1 MGDGLLSLNWN
12 NHGATFCHTLAALR
26 GKDKYTDVT
35 VSCEG
40 NFYQVHKLVLST
52 CSEYFEKIF
61 ENTPCKHPVI
71 VLRDVQCDELES
83 LLNYMY
89 KGVVSVAQSDLSR
102 LIKVAE
108 LLQIKGLAVPDE
120 PPNPS
125 KSGSHKRSNDDRIS
139 PRSSTDS
146 PYPKRRRR
154 RESDNYQPGTSS
166 SSHSKN
172 NESHEPSWSED
183 RDNRLLDDRLQE
195 PLHSP
200 VTVNVDETLVKE
212 EILDN
217 DSEDQVPETDYGGL
231 DHSGD
236 ASQDA
241 GGLMIPKFDD
251 AKDDEAEPSPV
262 TLPDPVVEALAG
274 PSGLQ
279 GWADGGDIARRMALG
294 EGFGSGESQDMSSSV
309 GLPPQASGQPQQ
321 MGKMVQPTQRSFE
334 AEFKKKLFDKYGQCQ
349 KYLIPESVY
358 YKIIEDMKTVA
369 QVTTTKS
376 RHHYYILKKYEVLNC
391 GDVEKLIKKRQ
402 SPEDRPVYYATIEDT
417 YDIINEAHIAT
428 GHGGR
433 DRMLKHL
440 GEKYA
445 NITKDAVELYKSY
458 CLVCQEKRKRPK
470 TTGVIAR
477 PILSNE
483 LNS

>member
-172 NESHEPSWSED
+172 SESHEPSWSED

-231 DHSGD
+231 GDHSGD

-321 MGKMVQPTQRSFE
+321 MEDDPIGLQERLDVE
-334 AEFKKKLFDKYGQCQ
+334 ALERNVNKYTVSPGGFKVPQCPYCPYTSR
-349 KYLIPESVY
+349 KN
-358 YKIIEDMKTVA
+358 M
-369 QVTTTKS
+369 S
-376 RHHYYILKKYEVLNC
+376 RHIRNHFGVKNISCPYDNC
-391 GDVEKLIKKRQ
+391 NYRAGQKTDLV
-402 SPEDRPVYYATIEDT
+402 
-417 YDIINEAHIAT
+417 N
-428 GHGGR
+428 
-433 DRMLKHL
+433 HL
-440 GEKYA
+440 RVHTGEKPFSCPVCA
-445 NITKDAVELYKSY
+445 KRFTFRSNLKVHMAVHCGSQGTL
-458 CLVCQEKRKRPK
+458 
-470 TTGVIAR
+470 
-477 PILSNE
+477 
-483 LNS
+483 

>member
-321 MGKMVQPTQRSFE
+321 MVERIDAGKVANDGHPCAKKHQCSLCSYKSNSSGDLAKHFRTHTGERP
-334 AEFKKKLFDKYGQCQ
+334 FKCAWCPATFSLSGN
-349 KYLIPESVY
+349 
-358 YKIIEDMKTVA
+358 
-369 QVTTTKS
+369 
-376 RHHYYILKKYEVLNC
+376 LKVHA
-391 GDVEKLIKKRQ
+391 R
-402 SPEDRPVYYATIEDT
+402 THT
-417 YDIINEAHIAT
+417 
-428 GHGGR
+428 
-433 DRMLKHL
+433 
-440 GEKYA
+440 GEKPFSCRLCPYR
-445 NITKDAVELYKSY
+445 TT
-458 CLVCQEKRKRPK
+458 RKATLKNHMWR
-470 TTGVIAR
+470 R
-477 PILSNE
+477 HFWN
-483 LNS
+483 

>member
-172 NESHEPSWSED
+172 SESHEPSWSED

-231 DHSGD
+231 GDHSGD

-321 MGKMVQPTQRSFE
+321 MVRPTTSSRNAAGTSGKTHKCPYCPYSSYN
-334 AEFKKKLFDKYGQCQ
+334 K
-349 KYLIPESVY
+349 SN
-358 YKIIEDMKTVA
+358 VA
-369 QVTTTKS
+369 IHVRTHT
-376 RHHYYILKKYEVLNC
+376 
-391 GDVEKLIKKRQ
+391 
-402 SPEDRPVYYATIEDT
+402 
-417 YDIINEAHIAT
+417 
-428 GHGGR
+428 
-433 DRMLKHL
+433 
-440 GEKYA
+440 GEKPYA
-445 NITKDAVELYKSY
+445 CQLCPYRSNHKSNLRAHELSHKFGRIRNNMGT
-458 CLVCQEKRKRPK
+458 QGPH
-470 TTGVIAR
+470 
-477 PILSNE
+477 
-483 LNS
+483 LNN

>member
-321 MGKMVQPTQRSFE
+321 MVHQLQQALWKAAATSSEGDAKKVHQCPYCDYTSSSRGNLRGHIRKHTGEKPYSCPFCSVKFTLMTTFKNHVRLHTGEKPFACELCPYRAAQRSSLKSHVWTHHTD
-334 AEFKKKLFDKYGQCQ
+334 KKKVLEGHQ
-349 KYLIPESVY
+349 
-358 YKIIEDMKTVA
+358 
-369 QVTTTKS
+369 S
-376 RHHYYILKKYEVLNC
+376 R
-391 GDVEKLIKKRQ
+391 
-402 SPEDRPVYYATIEDT
+402 
-417 YDIINEAHIAT
+417 
-428 GHGGR
+428 
-433 DRMLKHL
+433 
-440 GEKYA
+440 GE
-445 NITKDAVELYKSY
+445 N
-458 CLVCQEKRKRPK
+458 R
-470 TTGVIAR
+470 
-477 PILSNE
+477 
-483 LNS
+483 

>member
-172 NESHEPSWSED
+172 SESHEPSWSED

-231 DHSGD
+231 GDHSGD

-321 MGKMVQPTQRSFE
+321 MVKAVRIRSRTE
-334 AEFKKKLFDKYGQCQ
+334 DGPKKRHPCPYCEYSTPRKDHLKKHIRIHTGEKPFACPHCPYRSSQ
-349 KYLIPESVY
+349 KYNL
-358 YKIIEDMKTVA
+358 
-369 QVTTTKS
+369 KS
-376 RHHYYILKKYEVLNC
+376 HEFTH
-391 GDVEKLIKKRQ
+391 KL
-402 SPEDRPVYYATIEDT
+402 
-417 YDIINEAHIAT
+417 
-428 GHGGR
+428 
-433 DRMLKHL
+433 
-440 GEKYA
+440 
-445 NITKDAVELYKSY
+445 
-458 CLVCQEKRKRPK
+458 
-470 TTGVIAR
+470 
-477 PILSNE
+477 
-483 LNS
+483 

>member
-172 NESHEPSWSED
+172 SESHEPSWSED

-231 DHSGD
+231 GDHSGD

-321 MGKMVQPTQRSFE
+321 MVHQLQQALWKAAATSSEGDTKKAHQCPYCDYTSSSRGNLRGHIRKHTGEKPYSCPFCSVKFTLMTTFKNHVRLHTGEKPFACELCPYRAAQRSSLKSHVWTHHTD
-334 AEFKKKLFDKYGQCQ
+334 KKKVLEGHQ
-349 KYLIPESVY
+349 
-358 YKIIEDMKTVA
+358 
-369 QVTTTKS
+369 S
-376 RHHYYILKKYEVLNC
+376 R
-391 GDVEKLIKKRQ
+391 
-402 SPEDRPVYYATIEDT
+402 
-417 YDIINEAHIAT
+417 
-428 GHGGR
+428 
-433 DRMLKHL
+433 
-440 GEKYA
+440 GE
-445 NITKDAVELYKSY
+445 N
-458 CLVCQEKRKRPK
+458 R
-470 TTGVIAR
+470 
-477 PILSNE
+477 
-483 LNS
+483 

>member
-321 MGKMVQPTQRSFE
+321 MVMVDNAGVLAGGNIS
-334 AEFKKKLFDKYGQCQ
+334 AKKLQCPYCHYVATR
-349 KYLIPESVY
+349 KFHLRDHINTHTG
-358 YKIIEDMKTVA
+358 YKPYQCSYCPKKFG
-369 QVTTTKS
+369 TKS
-376 RHHYYILKKYEVLNC
+376 NLKLHVRLH
-391 GDVEKLIKKRQ
+391 
-402 SPEDRPVYYATIEDT
+402 T
-417 YDIINEAHIAT
+417 
-428 GHGGR
+428 
-433 DRMLKHL
+433 
-440 GEKYA
+440 GEKPFRC
-445 NITKDAVELYKSY
+445 IY
-458 CLVCQEKRKRPK
+458 CPY
-470 TTGVIAR
+470 TTR
-477 PILSNE
+477 W
-483 LNS
+483 NSCFKFHMVTRHPVT

>member
-321 MGKMVQPTQRSFE
+321 MAHPEVHIRNIGGQATESSKLEPVVKLRCPYCSYTDTVPIEMSGHIRTHTGDIAYPCIFCPKRDKRKCDLIKHMRVHTGEKPYKCGFCSLLFTQMGHLKTHERRHTGEKPFSCHLCSYQ
-334 AEFKKKLFDKYGQCQ
+334 ATQISGLTQH
-349 KYLIPESVY
+349 
-358 YKIIEDMKTVA
+358 MK
-369 QVTTTKS
+369 
-376 RHHYYILKKYEVLNC
+376 RHHK
-391 GDVEKLIKKRQ
+391 
-402 SPEDRPVYYATIEDT
+402 EDL
-417 YDIINEAHIAT
+417 
-428 GHGGR
+428 
-433 DRMLKHL
+433 M
-440 GEKYA
+440 
-445 NITKDAVELYKSY
+445 
-458 CLVCQEKRKRPK
+458 
-470 TTGVIAR
+470 
-477 PILSNE
+477 
-483 LNS
+483 

>member
-321 MGKMVQPTQRSFE
+321 MMEWMPTNWNPNNYQE
-334 AEFKKKLFDKYGQCQ
+334 VVVKKHRCSYCSYSSNLRTC
-349 KYLIPESVY
+349 L
-358 YKIIEDMKTVA
+358 
-369 QVTTTKS
+369 VTHMRTHT
-376 RHHYYILKKYEVLNC
+376 
-391 GDVEKLIKKRQ
+391 
-402 SPEDRPVYYATIEDT
+402 
-417 YDIINEAHIAT
+417 
-428 GHGGR
+428 
-433 DRMLKHL
+433 
-440 GEKYA
+440 GEKPFPC
-445 NITKDAVELYKSY
+445 SY
-458 CLVCQEKRKRPK
+458 CHLRFSDRTSQRNHMRRHTGEKPFKCDKCPYRASRSSSLRGHR
-470 TTGVIAR
+470 TRIHR
-477 PILSNE
+477 E
-483 LNS
+483 FH

>member
-172 NESHEPSWSED
+172 SESHEPSWSED

-231 DHSGD
+231 GDHSGD

-321 MGKMVQPTQRSFE
+321 MVEQNRGEEDSGRGVEGQNTRRFQCSFCSYSTDCCGNFRRHLRVHTGERPYSCSFCHKKFGTSSNLKTHIRLHTGEKPFSCTYCQYSANEKASLKAHMV
-334 AEFKKKLFDKYGQCQ
+334 
-349 KYLIPESVY
+349 
-358 YKIIEDMKTVA
+358 
-369 QVTTTKS
+369 S
-376 RHHYYILKKYEVLNC
+376 RHWLKPK
-391 GDVEKLIKKRQ
+391 
-402 SPEDRPVYYATIEDT
+402 DR
-417 YDIINEAHIAT
+417 
-428 GHGGR
+428 
-433 DRMLKHL
+433 
-440 GEKYA
+440 
-445 NITKDAVELYKSY
+445 
-458 CLVCQEKRKRPK
+458 
-470 TTGVIAR
+470 
-477 PILSNE
+477 
-483 LNS
+483 

>member
-321 MGKMVQPTQRSFE
+321 MVGEMRALKNEQKTTDIKKMH
-334 AEFKKKLFDKYGQCQ
+334 QC
-349 KYLIPESVY
+349 LLCVY
-358 YKIIEDMKTVA
+358 STN
-369 QVTTTKS
+369 
-376 RHHYYILKKYEVLNC
+376 KKYNL
-391 GDVEKLIKKRQ
+391 Q
-402 SPEDRPVYYATIEDT
+402 
-417 YDIINEAHIAT
+417 
-428 GHGGR
+428 
-433 DRMLKHL
+433 KHYRIHT
-440 GEKYA
+440 GEKPFACSQCPYRSSQ
-445 NITKDAVELYKSY
+445 KSN
-458 CLVCQEKRKRPK
+458 VTAHMVTHERAKGSSWQP
-470 TTGVIAR
+470 G
-477 PILSNE
+477 
-483 LNS
+483 

>member
-172 NESHEPSWSED
+172 SESHEPSWSED

-231 DHSGD
+231 GDHSGD

-321 MGKMVQPTQRSFE
+321 MVELVGIHKQQQTLGDEERRPSTTHRCPHCSYTSKTKGNLKFHI
-334 AEFKKKLFDKYGQCQ
+334 YTHIGYRPYQCS
-349 KYLIPESVY
+349 YCPMNFSHN
-358 YKIIEDMKTVA
+358 
-369 QVTTTKS
+369 TT
-376 RHHYYILKKYEVLNC
+376 LKNHMM
-391 GDVEKLIKKRQ
+391 
-402 SPEDRPVYYATIEDT
+402 THT
-417 YDIINEAHIAT
+417 
-428 GHGGR
+428 
-433 DRMLKHL
+433 
-440 GEKYA
+440 GEKPFKCSHC
-445 NITKDAVELYKSY
+445 TY
-458 CLVCQEKRKRPK
+458 CTSRK
-470 TTGVIAR
+470 
-477 PILSNE
+477 
-483 LNS
+483 NSLKAHVMSIHMDKLQL

>member
-321 MGKMVQPTQRSFE
+321 MAAFLNLIRRGGGRKPKGI
-334 AEFKKKLFDKYGQCQ
+334 AEPVVKIHKCPHCSYTDHVAIDMATHIRTHTGENCYSCVFCPKKCYHRGDLIIHMRMHTGEKPYKCGICSMKFSKLSNLKEHRRVHTGEKPFACSLCPYQSAQ
-349 KYLIPESVY
+349 KSGLSQHI
-358 YKIIEDMKTVA
+358 K
-369 QVTTTKS
+369 
-376 RHHYYILKKYEVLNC
+376 RHHKNF
-391 GDVEKLIKKRQ
+391 
-402 SPEDRPVYYATIEDT
+402 T
-417 YDIINEAHIAT
+417 
-428 GHGGR
+428 
-433 DRMLKHL
+433 
-440 GEKYA
+440 
-445 NITKDAVELYKSY
+445 
-458 CLVCQEKRKRPK
+458 
-470 TTGVIAR
+470 
-477 PILSNE
+477 
-483 LNS
+483 

>member
-321 MGKMVQPTQRSFE
+321 MVM
-334 AEFKKKLFDKYGQCQ
+334 EFDGDPVVRGSVATKIHQCP
-349 KYLIPESVY
+349 YCSYSTGHRFHLRDHIY
-358 YKIIEDMKTVA
+358 IHTGYKPYHCSYCPMKF
-369 QVTTTKS
+369 TTKTHLKTHVRKHTGERPFLCQYCPFAASQNIIVKRHILS
-376 RHHYYILKKYEVLNC
+376 RHK
-391 GDVEKLIKKRQ
+391 DKLPNK
-402 SPEDRPVYYATIEDT
+402 
-417 YDIINEAHIAT
+417 
-428 GHGGR
+428 
-433 DRMLKHL
+433 
-440 GEKYA
+440 
-445 NITKDAVELYKSY
+445 
-458 CLVCQEKRKRPK
+458 
-470 TTGVIAR
+470 
-477 PILSNE
+477 
-483 LNS
+483 

>member
-321 MGKMVQPTQRSFE
+321 MVPPFRRGRRPKETPQPAVKILQCPHCWYTNTIPIDMASHIRSHTGEDF
-334 AEFKKKLFDKYGQCQ
+334 FTCVFCPKKLALRHDALRHMRVHTGEK
-349 KYLIPESVY
+349 P
-358 YKIIEDMKTVA
+358 YKCCFCSLQFNHLGHCKEHERTHTGEKPYACSLCPYQATQASGLNSHIR
-369 QVTTTKS
+369 
-376 RHHYYILKKYEVLNC
+376 RHH
-391 GDVEKLIKKRQ
+391 RQ
-402 SPEDRPVYYATIEDT
+402 
-417 YDIINEAHIAT
+417 
-428 GHGGR
+428 
-433 DRMLKHL
+433 
-440 GEKYA
+440 
-445 NITKDAVELYKSY
+445 
-458 CLVCQEKRKRPK
+458 
-470 TTGVIAR
+470 
-477 PILSNE
+477 
-483 LNS
+483 

>member
-321 MGKMVQPTQRSFE
+321 M
-334 AEFKKKLFDKYGQCQ
+334 
-349 KYLIPESVY
+349 
-358 YKIIEDMKTVA
+358 VA
-369 QVTTTKS
+369 LVNVGE
-376 RHHYYILKKYEVLNC
+376 RV
-391 GDVEKLIKKRQ
+391 IKKHHCPYCIYSSANRLHLRDHVYTHTGYRPFQCTFCSKKFLTKTHLKRHYRTHTGERPYHCSFCSYSASYSTVLKYHIQ
-402 SPEDRPVYYATIEDT
+402 SQHRENV
-417 YDIINEAHIAT
+417 
-428 GHGGR
+428 G
-433 DRMLKHL
+433 K
-440 GEKYA
+440 
-445 NITKDAVELYKSY
+445 
-458 CLVCQEKRKRPK
+458 
-470 TTGVIAR
+470 
-477 PILSNE
+477 
-483 LNS
+483 

>member
-172 NESHEPSWSED
+172 SESHEPSWSED

-231 DHSGD
+231 GDHSGD

-321 MGKMVQPTQRSFE
+321 MGPQMGITRGTSQGRLADPFIKIHKCPHCTFTGTVPIEVSTHIRSHSGENFYVCLFCPKKFVEKSQLVRHMRVHTGEKPFSCHFCSSQFTQAVHLKEHERTHTGEKPFACPFCSYQSAQRSG
-334 AEFKKKLFDKYGQCQ
+334 LSYH
-349 KYLIPESVY
+349 IR
-358 YKIIEDMKTVA
+358 
-369 QVTTTKS
+369 
-376 RHHYYILKKYEVLNC
+376 RHH
-391 GDVEKLIKKRQ
+391 Q
-402 SPEDRPVYYATIEDT
+402 
-417 YDIINEAHIAT
+417 H
-428 GHGGR
+428 
-433 DRMLKHL
+433 
-440 GEKYA
+440 
-445 NITKDAVELYKSY
+445 
-458 CLVCQEKRKRPK
+458 
-470 TTGVIAR
+470 
-477 PILSNE
+477 
-483 LNS
+483 

>member
-321 MGKMVQPTQRSFE
+321 MGAFLHFSTRGRGQRIGGI
-334 AEFKKKLFDKYGQCQ
+334 AERVAKSHKCPHCSYIAPVAIDMSTHIRTHTGESHYSCVFCPRKCYKKNE
-349 KYLIPESVY
+349 LI
-358 YKIIEDMKTVA
+358 IHMRIHT
-369 QVTTTKS
+369 
-376 RHHYYILKKYEVLNC
+376 
-391 GDVEKLIKKRQ
+391 
-402 SPEDRPVYYATIEDT
+402 
-417 YDIINEAHIAT
+417 
-428 GHGGR
+428 
-433 DRMLKHL
+433 
-440 GEKYA
+440 GEKP
-445 NITKDAVELYKSY
+445 YK
-458 CLVCQEKRKRPK
+458 CDVCSLQF
-470 TTGVIAR
+470 T
-477 PILSNE
+477 ILSNLKE
-483 LNS
+483 HERVHTGEKPFACSLCSGRFAQKSGLSQHMRRHHKSNYNISKF

>member
-321 MGKMVQPTQRSFE
+321 MVVQKNTITVRSARVSEDMEYQCSQCSYCTSNKEYMKRHTNRHLGVKPCKCLYCPRSF
-334 AEFKKKLFDKYGQCQ
+334 ADH
-349 KYLIPESVY
+349 
-358 YKIIEDMKTVA
+358 
-369 QVTTTKS
+369 TT
-376 RHHYYILKKYEVLNC
+376 LKNHV
-391 GDVEKLIKKRQ
+391 R
-402 SPEDRPVYYATIEDT
+402 SHT
-417 YDIINEAHIAT
+417 
-428 GHGGR
+428 
-433 DRMLKHL
+433 
-440 GEKYA
+440 GEKPYKCPYCSFRGSQRTA
-445 NITKDAVELYKSY
+445 LNNHLRKHELSKFMF
-458 CLVCQEKRKRPK
+458 
-470 TTGVIAR
+470 
-477 PILSNE
+477 
-483 LNS
+483 

>member
-172 NESHEPSWSED
+172 SESHEPSWSED

-231 DHSGD
+231 GDHSGD

-321 MGKMVQPTQRSFE
+321 MVRAGNLDKNEALKSRKKHKCPHCSYSTDKKTNMDSHIRTHTGEKPYACQHCPYRSSQKSNLKSHE
-334 AEFKKKLFDKYGQCQ
+334 LGHKYG
-349 KYLIPESVY
+349 SF
-358 YKIIEDMKTVA
+358 
-369 QVTTTKS
+369 
-376 RHHYYILKKYEVLNC
+376 
-391 GDVEKLIKKRQ
+391 GKL
-402 SPEDRPVYYATIEDT
+402 SG
-417 YDIINEAHIAT
+417 
-428 GHGGR
+428 GHGK
-433 DRMLKHL
+433 LK
-440 GEKYA
+440 
-445 NITKDAVELYKSY
+445 T
-458 CLVCQEKRKRPK
+458 
-470 TTGVIAR
+470 
-477 PILSNE
+477 SNFMW
-483 LNS
+483 

>member
-172 NESHEPSWSED
+172 SESHEPSWSED

-231 DHSGD
+231 GDHSGD

-321 MGKMVQPTQRSFE
+321 MVGMVRIDDLAGGGGKRTKPSENLTTEAGYESDLHSQHTVCQQGENPAFSQPFSCTEWPYKAMCRS
-334 AEFKKKLFDKYGQCQ
+334 KLESHQ
-349 KYLIPESVY
+349 LIY
-358 YKIIEDMKTVA
+358 T
-369 QVTTTKS
+369 
-376 RHHYYILKKYEVLNC
+376 
-391 GDVEKLIKKRQ
+391 
-402 SPEDRPVYYATIEDT
+402 
-417 YDIINEAHIAT
+417 
-428 GHGGR
+428 
-433 DRMLKHL
+433 
-440 GEKYA
+440 GEKPFACPFCSSRFNRKGNLTTHIRTHTGEKPFACDICSYRCA
-445 NITKDAVELYKSY
+445 HKSH
-458 CLVCQEKRKRPK
+458 LKRHRN
-470 TTGVIAR
+470 THIH
-477 PILSNE
+477 S
-483 LNS
+483 

>member
-321 MGKMVQPTQRSFE
+321 MVQCGSDGQKFLEGESTEGDGFHTPGKRYKCRYCDHSTN
-334 AEFKKKLFDKYGQCQ
+334 
-349 KYLIPESVY
+349 IPWNL
-358 YKIIEDMKTVA
+358 
-369 QVTTTKS
+369 S
-376 RHHYYILKKYEVLNC
+376 RHMRTH
-391 GDVEKLIKKRQ
+391 
-402 SPEDRPVYYATIEDT
+402 T
-417 YDIINEAHIAT
+417 
-428 GHGGR
+428 
-433 DRMLKHL
+433 
-440 GEKYA
+440 GEKPYA
-445 NITKDAVELYKSY
+445 CSFCPMKFSTKCNLTTHVRTHTGEKPHACHLCPYRAVQKI
-458 CLVCQEKRKRPK
+458 CLTHHLMRKH
-470 TTGVIAR
+470 
-477 PILSNE
+477 NC
-483 LNS
+483 

>member
-321 MGKMVQPTQRSFE
+321 MVEMANSANILAGTGSRRGGGRGRHFDLHKKFFCTICPYATNNRGDLVVHNRVHTGEKPFTCPHCSLGFSHKMNLKRHIRTHTGERPFLCYMCPYR
-334 AEFKKKLFDKYGQCQ
+334 A
-349 KYLIPESVY
+349 
-358 YKIIEDMKTVA
+358 A
-369 QVTTTKS
+369 QS
-376 RHHYYILKKYEVLNC
+376 SSLKKHVMN
-391 GDVEKLIKKRQ
+391 I
-402 SPEDRPVYYATIEDT
+402 
-417 YDIINEAHIAT
+417 
-428 GHGGR
+428 HG
-433 DRMLKHL
+433 
-440 GEKYA
+440 
-445 NITKDAVELYKSY
+445 KSIFD
-458 CLVCQEKRKRPK
+458 L
-470 TTGVIAR
+470 
-477 PILSNE
+477 
-483 LNS
+483 

>member
-321 MGKMVQPTQRSFE
+321 MKTGALQHHTLGSDPNSTEHKCPLCSFTSTVPFEVSAHIRTHTGERFYPCLFCPKKNVLKRDLVKHMRVHTGEKPFWCRFCSSQFTQRSRLKVHE
-334 AEFKKKLFDKYGQCQ
+334 R
-349 KYLIPESVY
+349 
-358 YKIIEDMKTVA
+358 
-369 QVTTTKS
+369 
-376 RHHYYILKKYEVLNC
+376 RH
-391 GDVEKLIKKRQ
+391 
-402 SPEDRPVYYATIEDT
+402 T
-417 YDIINEAHIAT
+417 
-428 GHGGR
+428 
-433 DRMLKHL
+433 
-440 GEKYA
+440 GEKPFSCSFCSYQTA
-445 NITKDAVELYKSY
+445 WKSDMNRH
-458 CLVCQEKRKRPK
+458 VQRWHQHQK
-470 TTGVIAR
+470 
-477 PILSNE
+477 
-483 LNS
+483 

>member
-172 NESHEPSWSED
+172 SESHEPSWSED

-231 DHSGD
+231 GDHSGD

-321 MGKMVQPTQRSFE
+321 MVS
-334 AEFKKKLFDKYGQCQ
+334 AEEDGAVTLGLQKKKRRSHQCPYCNFSTSY
-349 KYLIPESVY
+349 KWYLREHINNHLG
-358 YKIIEDMKTVA
+358 YKAYSCEYCPMKFSNN
-369 QVTTTKS
+369 TTFKNHRRTHTGEQPFKCTFCGYS
-376 RHHYYILKKYEVLNC
+376 ACQRTALRGHMLRHH
-391 GDVEKLIKKRQ
+391 
-402 SPEDRPVYYATIEDT
+402 
-417 YDIINEAHIAT
+417 
-428 GHGGR
+428 
-433 DRMLKHL
+433 
-440 GEKYA
+440 
-445 NITKDAVELYKSY
+445 KDFL
-458 CLVCQEKRKRPK
+458 
-470 TTGVIAR
+470 
-477 PILSNE
+477 
-483 LNS
+483 

>member
-321 MGKMVQPTQRSFE
+321 MGPHMDSTRFARQHQAAKAPDPLFLEHKCPHCSFTSTVPIEVASHVRTHTLEAFYRCLFCPKESGAKNDLVKHMRVHTKEKPFSCQYCPSHFAQACHLKEHIRRHTGEKPFACKLCSYQSAQRSG
-334 AEFKKKLFDKYGQCQ
+334 L
-349 KYLIPESVY
+349 
-358 YKIIEDMKTVA
+358 MKHIR
-369 QVTTTKS
+369 
-376 RHHYYILKKYEVLNC
+376 RHH
-391 GDVEKLIKKRQ
+391 Q
-402 SPEDRPVYYATIEDT
+402 
-417 YDIINEAHIAT
+417 
-428 GHGGR
+428 
-433 DRMLKHL
+433 
-440 GEKYA
+440 
-445 NITKDAVELYKSY
+445 
-458 CLVCQEKRKRPK
+458 Q
-470 TTGVIAR
+470 
-477 PILSNE
+477 
-483 LNS
+483 

>member
-172 NESHEPSWSED
+172 SESHEPSWSED

-231 DHSGD
+231 GDHSGD

-321 MGKMVQPTQRSFE
+321 M
-334 AEFKKKLFDKYGQCQ
+334 
-349 KYLIPESVY
+349 
-358 YKIIEDMKTVA
+358 
-369 QVTTTKS
+369 
-376 RHHYYILKKYEVLNC
+376 
-391 GDVEKLIKKRQ
+391 
-402 SPEDRPVYYATIEDT
+402 
-417 YDIINEAHIAT
+417 
-428 GHGGR
+428 
-433 DRMLKHL
+433 
-440 GEKYA
+440 
-445 NITKDAVELYKSY
+445 VELESIDLQQQALDDGEGTSFTTHRCPQCNYTSKRKGNLKLHMYTHTGYRPYRCSY
-458 CLVCQEKRKRPK
+458 CPMSFSHNTTLKNHMRRHTGERPFKCSYCAYSASRKDVLK
-470 TTGVIAR
+470 SHVFSYHTDK
-477 PILSNE
+477 L
-483 LNS
+483 

>member
-172 NESHEPSWSED
+172 SESHEPSWSED

-231 DHSGD
+231 GDHSGD

-321 MGKMVQPTQRSFE
+321 MGPHVDSTRLARQHQAAKAPDPLFLEHKCPHCNFTSTVPIEVSSHVRTHTLEGFYRCLFCPKKTGAKNDLVKHMRVHTKEKPFSCQYCSSHFAQACHLKEHTRRHTGEKPFACKLCSYQSAQRSG
-334 AEFKKKLFDKYGQCQ
+334 L
-349 KYLIPESVY
+349 
-358 YKIIEDMKTVA
+358 MKHIR
-369 QVTTTKS
+369 
-376 RHHYYILKKYEVLNC
+376 RHH
-391 GDVEKLIKKRQ
+391 Q
-402 SPEDRPVYYATIEDT
+402 
-417 YDIINEAHIAT
+417 
-428 GHGGR
+428 
-433 DRMLKHL
+433 
-440 GEKYA
+440 
-445 NITKDAVELYKSY
+445 
-458 CLVCQEKRKRPK
+458 Q
-470 TTGVIAR
+470 
-477 PILSNE
+477 
-483 LNS
+483 

>member
-172 NESHEPSWSED
+172 SESHEPSWSED

-231 DHSGD
+231 GDHSGD

-321 MGKMVQPTQRSFE
+321 M
-334 AEFKKKLFDKYGQCQ
+334 
-349 KYLIPESVY
+349 
-358 YKIIEDMKTVA
+358 
-369 QVTTTKS
+369 VTLVNVGERVIK
-376 RHHYYILKKYEVLNC
+376 RHHCPYCTYSSANRLHLRDHVYTHTGYRPFQCTSCSKKFLTKTHLKRHYRTHTGERPYHCNFCLYSASYSTVLKYH
-391 GDVEKLIKKRQ
+391 IQ
-402 SPEDRPVYYATIEDT
+402 SQHRENV
-417 YDIINEAHIAT
+417 
-428 GHGGR
+428 G
-433 DRMLKHL
+433 K
-440 GEKYA
+440 
-445 NITKDAVELYKSY
+445 
-458 CLVCQEKRKRPK
+458 
-470 TTGVIAR
+470 
-477 PILSNE
+477 
-483 LNS
+483 

>member
-321 MGKMVQPTQRSFE
+321 MVEQGRGEEDSGRGVEGQNPRRFQCSFCGYSTDCCGNFRRHLRVHTGERPYSCSFCHKKFGTSSNLKTHIRLHTGEKPFSCTYCQYSANEKASLKAHMV
-334 AEFKKKLFDKYGQCQ
+334 
-349 KYLIPESVY
+349 
-358 YKIIEDMKTVA
+358 
-369 QVTTTKS
+369 S
-376 RHHYYILKKYEVLNC
+376 RHWLK
-391 GDVEKLIKKRQ
+391 
-402 SPEDRPVYYATIEDT
+402 P
-417 YDIINEAHIAT
+417 
-428 GHGGR
+428 
-433 DRMLKHL
+433 
-440 GEKYA
+440 
-445 NITKDAVELYKSY
+445 KD
-458 CLVCQEKRKRPK
+458 
-470 TTGVIAR
+470 
-477 PILSNE
+477 
-483 LNS
+483 

>member
-172 NESHEPSWSED
+172 SESHEPSWSED

-231 DHSGD
+231 GDHSGD

-321 MGKMVQPTQRSFE
+321 MVMESDVLRQESGDKS
-334 AEFKKKLFDKYGQCQ
+334 AKKLQCPFCN
-349 KYLIPESVY
+349 Y
-358 YKIIEDMKTVA
+358 VA
-369 QVTTTKS
+369 KRKLHLTSHIYSHTGEKPFECSYCPKKFTTKTHLKLHNRTHTGERPYVCIHCS
-376 RHHYYILKKYEVLNC
+376 YCSTQSSSLRKHVLRHHWDKVN
-391 GDVEKLIKKRQ
+391 
-402 SPEDRPVYYATIEDT
+402 
-417 YDIINEAHIAT
+417 
-428 GHGGR
+428 
-433 DRMLKHL
+433 
-440 GEKYA
+440 
-445 NITKDAVELYKSY
+445 LY
-458 CLVCQEKRKRPK
+458 
-470 TTGVIAR
+470 
-477 PILSNE
+477 
-483 LNS
+483 

>member
-321 MGKMVQPTQRSFE
+321 MVELEGIDMQQQDMRDEEGGPFKIHRCPQCNYSTKNRGHLRLHMYTHTGYRPYQCSYCPMSF
-334 AEFKKKLFDKYGQCQ
+334 
-349 KYLIPESVY
+349 SHN
-358 YKIIEDMKTVA
+358 
-369 QVTTTKS
+369 TTLKNHIR
-376 RHHYYILKKYEVLNC
+376 RH
-391 GDVEKLIKKRQ
+391 
-402 SPEDRPVYYATIEDT
+402 T
-417 YDIINEAHIAT
+417 
-428 GHGGR
+428 
-433 DRMLKHL
+433 
-440 GEKYA
+440 GEKPFKCRHCNYSA
-445 NITKDAVELYKSY
+445 SRKQLLKSH
-458 CLVCQEKRKRPK
+458 
-470 TTGVIAR
+470 VI
-477 PILSNE
+477 SNHMDK
-483 LNS
+483 L

>member
-172 NESHEPSWSED
+172 SESHEPSWSED

-231 DHSGD
+231 GDHSGD

-321 MGKMVQPTQRSFE
+321 MAELEKASLQSQRLGGGDGSV
-334 AEFKKKLFDKYGQCQ
+334 KVHRCPQCD
-349 KYLIPESVY
+349 Y
-358 YKIIEDMKTVA
+358 
-369 QVTTTKS
+369 TTKNSVHLKEHIYTHTGYRPYECLYCPMRFTHKTTLKNHMRRHTGEKPFKCIYCSYSSS
-376 RHHYYILKKYEVLNC
+376 R
-391 GDVEKLIKKRQ
+391 R
-402 SPEDRPVYYATIEDT
+402 S
-417 YDIINEAHIAT
+417 
-428 GHGGR
+428 
-433 DRMLKHL
+433 MLKSHFMNKHRTQL
-440 GEKYA
+440 
-445 NITKDAVELYKSY
+445 
-458 CLVCQEKRKRPK
+458 
-470 TTGVIAR
+470 
-477 PILSNE
+477 
-483 LNS
+483 

>member
-321 MGKMVQPTQRSFE
+321 MVSAEEDGAVTLGLQEKKRRSHQCPYCNFSTSYKWYLREHINNHLGYKAYSCEYCPMKFSNNTTFKNHRRTHTGEQPFKCTFCGYSACQRT
-334 AEFKKKLFDKYGQCQ
+334 ALRGHM
-349 KYLIPESVY
+349 L
-358 YKIIEDMKTVA
+358 
-369 QVTTTKS
+369 
-376 RHHYYILKKYEVLNC
+376 RHHK
-391 GDVEKLIKKRQ
+391 
-402 SPEDRPVYYATIEDT
+402 DR
-417 YDIINEAHIAT
+417 
-428 GHGGR
+428 
-433 DRMLKHL
+433 L
-440 GEKYA
+440 
-445 NITKDAVELYKSY
+445 
-458 CLVCQEKRKRPK
+458 
-470 TTGVIAR
+470 
-477 PILSNE
+477 
-483 LNS
+483 

>member
-172 NESHEPSWSED
+172 SESHEPSWSED

-231 DHSGD
+231 GDHSGD

-321 MGKMVQPTQRSFE
+321 MALVEGLPDWGE
-334 AEFKKKLFDKYGQCQ
+334 AERKKRRRRSQG
-349 KYLIPESVY
+349 ESPQWY
-358 YKIIEDMKTVA
+358 SCGICPYKSLKPCNLRRHIMTHTGEKPFECPLCPLRFALKVNLDTHVRRHIGEKPFACSVCSYRSA
-369 QVTTTKS
+369 HKS
-376 RHHYYILKKYEVLNC
+376 DLKKHMASHNR
-391 GDVEKLIKKRQ
+391 IQ
-402 SPEDRPVYYATIEDT
+402 S
-417 YDIINEAHIAT
+417 
-428 GHGGR
+428 
-433 DRMLKHL
+433 
-440 GEKYA
+440 
-445 NITKDAVELYKSY
+445 
-458 CLVCQEKRKRPK
+458 
-470 TTGVIAR
+470 
-477 PILSNE
+477 
-483 LNS
+483 

>member
-172 NESHEPSWSED
+172 SESHEPSWSED

-231 DHSGD
+231 GDHSGD

-321 MGKMVQPTQRSFE
+321 MVMMENLVGQASGCKIVPELQCPYCNYVAERKLHLKSHIYSHTGHRPFECSFCP
-334 AEFKKKLFDKYGQCQ
+334 KKFSTKAHLKRHIRIHTGEKPFSC
-349 KYLIPESVY
+349 PFCP
-358 YKIIEDMKTVA
+358 YKSA
-369 QVTTTKS
+369 QSSTLKQHVFS
-376 RHHYYILKKYEVLNC
+376 RH
-391 GDVEKLIKKRQ
+391 GDQV
-402 SPEDRPVYYATIEDT
+402 
-417 YDIINEAHIAT
+417 
-428 GHGGR
+428 
-433 DRMLKHL
+433 HL
-440 GEKYA
+440 F
-445 NITKDAVELYKSY
+445 
-458 CLVCQEKRKRPK
+458 
-470 TTGVIAR
+470 
-477 PILSNE
+477 
-483 LNS
+483 

>member
-321 MGKMVQPTQRSFE
+321 MVEVLTVHQKKTDVSRKKHTCPFCPYSSAIKTNMDSHVRIHTGEKPFACRYCSYRSSQRSNLK
-334 AEFKKKLFDKYGQCQ
+334 AHEFGHTSSGK
-349 KYLIPESVY
+349 SV
-358 YKIIEDMKTVA
+358 KVN
-369 QVTTTKS
+369 S
-376 RHHYYILKKYEVLNC
+376 FIL
-391 GDVEKLIKKRQ
+391 
-402 SPEDRPVYYATIEDT
+402 
-417 YDIINEAHIAT
+417 
-428 GHGGR
+428 
-433 DRMLKHL
+433 
-440 GEKYA
+440 
-445 NITKDAVELYKSY
+445 
-458 CLVCQEKRKRPK
+458 
-470 TTGVIAR
+470 
-477 PILSNE
+477 
-483 LNS
+483 

>member
-321 MGKMVQPTQRSFE
+321 MVEWRTSWVGESVKYQCSVCSYCTSSKPYMKRHTNRHLGVKPCHCLYCPRSF
-334 AEFKKKLFDKYGQCQ
+334 ADH
-349 KYLIPESVY
+349 
-358 YKIIEDMKTVA
+358 
-369 QVTTTKS
+369 TT
-376 RHHYYILKKYEVLNC
+376 LKN
-391 GDVEKLIKKRQ
+391 
-402 SPEDRPVYYATIEDT
+402 
-417 YDIINEAHIAT
+417 
-428 GHGGR
+428 
-433 DRMLKHL
+433 HL
-440 GEKYA
+440 RCHTGEKPF
-445 NITKDAVELYKSY
+445 ECSY
-458 CLVCQEKRKRPK
+458 CLFRTSRKKSLQTHLLRHKLLEKELEDPFTPTK
-470 TTGVIAR
+470 T
-477 PILSNE
+477 
-483 LNS
+483 

>member
-172 NESHEPSWSED
+172 SESHEPSWSED

-231 DHSGD
+231 GDHSGD

-321 MGKMVQPTQRSFE
+321 M
-334 AEFKKKLFDKYGQCQ
+334 
-349 KYLIPESVY
+349 
-358 YKIIEDMKTVA
+358 
-369 QVTTTKS
+369 
-376 RHHYYILKKYEVLNC
+376 
-391 GDVEKLIKKRQ
+391 
-402 SPEDRPVYYATIEDT
+402 
-417 YDIINEAHIAT
+417 
-428 GHGGR
+428 
-433 DRMLKHL
+433 
-440 GEKYA
+440 
-445 NITKDAVELYKSY
+445 VELEGIDMQQQDMRDEEGGPFKIHHCPHCNYSTKHKGHLKLHMYTHTGYRPYQCSY
-458 CLVCQEKRKRPK
+458 CPMSFSHSTTLKNHTRRHTGERPFKCRHCNYSARRKQLLK
-470 TTGVIAR
+470 SHVI
-477 PILSNE
+477 SNHMDK
-483 LNS
+483 LYK

>member
-172 NESHEPSWSED
+172 SESHEPSWSED

-231 DHSGD
+231 GDHSGD

-321 MGKMVQPTQRSFE
+321 MVEQRISWKVQRTGGSDGSRKYQCGYCGYSTDNTGNLAKHVRVHTKEKPFQCSLCPLTFTQSMNLKRHVRTHTGEKPYSCSFCPYR
-334 AEFKKKLFDKYGQCQ
+334 ANQST
-349 KYLIPESVY
+349 SV
-358 YKIIEDMKTVA
+358 KSHIF
-369 QVTTTKS
+369 S
-376 RHHYYILKKYEVLNC
+376 RH
-391 GDVEKLIKKRQ
+391 
-402 SPEDRPVYYATIEDT
+402 
-417 YDIINEAHIAT
+417 
-428 GHGGR
+428 R
-433 DRMLKHL
+433 DKFEESLH
-440 GEKYA
+440 
-445 NITKDAVELYKSY
+445 
-458 CLVCQEKRKRPK
+458 
-470 TTGVIAR
+470 
-477 PILSNE
+477 
-483 LNS
+483 